1 MQVLPEKTVKQRSH
15 RPGQPGHKQIVSNQQ
30 PSIFIIMRIMWCKD
44 FLRMREVLVIS
55 VLFLLQLFEAKA
67 ELTLE
72 AISSDLKTLSE
83 SFRATLSQDRQR
95 RSDTISSQ
103 TVYQYQKKQKKCK
116 NLRSYG
122 IASGGNALRLS
133 VKV

>member
-1 MQVLPEKTVKQRSH
+1 
-15 RPGQPGHKQIVSNQQ
+15 
-30 PSIFIIMRIMWCKD
+30 MRK
-44 FLRMREVLVIS
+44 VLVIS
-55 VLFLLQLFEAKA
+55 VLVLLHLVGA

-83 SFRATLSQDRQR
+83 SFKATLSQDRQK
-95 RSDTISSQ
+95 RSETISSQ

-122 IASGGNALRLS
+122 IASGGNALR
-133 VKV
+133 